1 MQLVKLATKSKFS
14 VCRILFVTCG
24 FILVV
29 KVNAPFTRIRIYLK
43 GGIL

>member
-1 MQLVKLATKSKFS
+1 MQLVKLTNKNKFS

-24 FILVV
+24 FTLVV
-29 KVNAPFTRIRIYLK
+29 KINAQFTRIRVYLK

>member
-1 MQLVKLATKSKFS
+1 MQLVKLTNKNKFS

-29 KVNAPFTRIRIYLK
+29 KINAPFTRIRIYLK